1 MIYLVLTHSGFE
13 QVAAEAIAGDTLWL
27 NTGLLQADEQQSL
40 EARELRVVVS
50 RTPINPK
57 KDRDIFTAMDEIER
71 RFRGEEVLVEYP

>member
-1 MIYLVLTHSGFE
+1 MIYLVLTRSGFE
-13 QVAAEAIAGDTLWL
+13 QVAAEATAGDTLWL
-27 NTGLLQADEQQSL
+27 NTGLLQAGEQQSL

-50 RTPINPK
+50 RTHINPK